1 MSLRTA
7 GTAAAFFFSIML
19 SPAPASDN
27 GGKAGADDT
36 ARTKPVVTNH
46 SVKIDGRVIQYRA
59 KAGKM
64 PLRDAE
70 GKVTAEVFFIA
81 YLKKNHEPETRPL
94 TFSFNGGPGSSS
106 VWMHVGL
113 LGPRRVHL
121 NDDGTAPPP
130 PHRLVDNEYSLLD
143 VSDLV
148 FIDPVS
154 TGYSRATDPEKE
166 KSFHGLDEDAESVAL
181 FIHNFVTEHKRWS
194 SPKFLIGESYGT
206 TRAAALARQLQNRH
220 GMYLNGLMLVSAVFD
235 FSTLQFSEDNDLPFV
250 LFLPS
255 FAATAHYHGRL
266 GEDLLARPLE
276 DLLREVETFAVETY
290 APALLRGGALPEA
303 EQAELA
309 ADLARYT
316 GLDAD
321 IIREHRLRL
330 SARVFFEHLLK
341 DRGKRIG
348 RFDGR
353 YTGSAPTPWDR
364 GSRAD
369 DPSFTHLFGPYTS
382 ALNDLLRRELEY
394 KSDRVYEI
402 LTNVW
407 PWDFG
412 DEFRH
417 RYVNVGPRLR
427 EAMRTNPHLRVHVC
441 SGYYDLATPY
451 FAFDYTLDRLYLDP
465 DLRANIV
472 VNYYE
477 AGHMMYSVRDELA
490 RQKEALAAF
499 IRGTVQEMSR

>member
-1 MSLRTA
+1 MKCTIRFRARRL
-7 GTAAAFFFSIML
+7 AAVFLFLAV
-19 SPAPASDN
+19 SPAALADAC
-27 GGKAGADDT
+27 AGAETEDAPRREIAET
-36 ARTKPVVTNH
+36 TH
-46 SVKIDGRVIQYRA
+46 SVEIDGQTIHYRA
-59 KAGKM
+59 KAGKL
-64 PLRDAE
+64 PLRDAKGE
-70 GKVTAEVFFIA
+70 VTAEIFFIA
-81 YLKKNHEPETRPL
+81 YLKEDQEPENRPL

-130 PHRLVDNEYSLLD
+130 PHQLVDNEYSLLD

-154 TGYSRATDPEKE
+154 TGFSRAVDPEKE

-181 FIHNFVTEHKRWS
+181 FIHNFVTEHERWS

-235 FSTLQFSEDNDLPFV
+235 FSTLQFGEDNDLPFV
-250 LFLPS
+250 VFLPT
-255 FAATAHYHGRL
+255 FAATAQYHGRL
-266 GEDLLARPLE
+266 DDDLQMRPLPDLLA
-276 DLLREVETFAVETY
+276 EVEAFAVEVY

-303 EQAELA
+303 DQAVLA

-316 GLDAD
+316 GLDVD
-321 IIREHRLRL
+321 IIREHWLRP
-330 SARVFFEHLLK
+330 SAGVFFEHLLK
-341 DRGKRIG
+341 DKGKRIG

-364 GSRAD
+364 GTRAD

-382 ALNDLLRRELEY
+382 ALNDLLRRELNY

-407 PWDFG
+407 PWDYG
-412 DEFRH
+412 SEFRH

-490 RQKEALAAF
+490 RQKEALARF
-499 IRGTVQEMSR
+499 IRATVE

>member
-1 MSLRTA
+1 MPLRA
-7 GTAAAFFFSIML
+7 ATAAAALFSIL
-19 SPAPASDN
+19 LTPALASDES
-27 GGKAGADDT
+27 GKAEGGEAV
-36 ARTKPVVTNH
+36 RTQPVVTTH
-46 SVKIDGRVIQYRA
+46 SVEIDGRPIQYRA

-64 PLRDAE
+64 PLRDPRGE
-70 GKVTAEVFFIA
+70 VTAEIFFIA
-81 YLKKNHEPETRPL
+81 YLKKDQAPETRPL

-121 NDDGTAPPP
+121 NSDGTAPPP
-130 PHRLVDNEYSLLD
+130 PHQLVDNEYSLLD

-154 TGYSRATDPEKE
+154 TGYSRAVDPEKE

-181 FIHNFVTEHKRWS
+181 FIHNFVTEHERWS

-250 LFLPS
+250 VYLPS

-266 GEDLLARPLE
+266 DEDLQARPLPA
-276 DLLREVETFAVETY
+276 LLAEVEAFAVETY
-290 APALLRGGALPEA
+290 APALLRGGALPET
-303 EQAELA
+303 EQAA
-309 ADLARYT
+309 VTADLARYT

-321 IIREHRLRL
+321 LIREHHLRP
-330 SARVFFEHLLK
+330 AAGVFFEHLLK
-341 DRGKRIG
+341 DEGKRIG

-364 GSRAD
+364 GTRAD

-382 ALNDLLRRELEY
+382 ALNDLLRRELNYE
-394 KSDRVYEI
+394 SDRVYEI

-407 PWDFG
+407 PWDYG
-412 DEFRH
+412 SDFRH

-427 EAMRTNPHLRVHVC
+427 EAMRTNPYLRVHVC

-465 DLRANIV
+465 ELRANIV

-477 AGHMMYSVRDELA
+477 SGHMMYSVRDELA
-490 RQKEALAAF
+490 RQKEALARF
-499 IRGTVQEMSR
+499 IRETVE